1 MSYAN
6 PVKITKTRITNKINY
21 DILIDDTQILADIQ
35 ALFPDFPKN
44 PVGMKLD
51 VYYEGGVDS
60 QISINNG
67 RWNDFING
75 NRYDTG
81 GSKQIVSA
89 KLSQL
94 GTEYTVAITFE

>member
-1 MSYAN
+1 MPEKLWAG
-6 PVKITKTRITNKINY
+6 
-21 DILIDDTQILADIQ
+21 
-35 ALFPDFPKN
+35 FPRRFIS
-44 PVGMKLD
+44 
-51 VYYEGGVDS
+51 GGLEAI
-60 QISINNG
+60 ISINDG

-89 KLSQL
+89 RLSQL

>member
-1 MSYAN
+1 MYSN
-6 PVKITKTRITNKINY
+6 PAKITKTGITNKINY
-21 DILIDDTQILADIQ
+21 DVLIDDTQLLADIQ
-35 ALFPDFPKN
+35 ALFPTFPNKSI
-44 PVGMKLD
+44 GMKLD

-89 KLSQL
+89 RLSQI